1 MIDDQSIVT
10 YNGTWHGTFSLSADQ
25 VVKRALT
32 KLTGMGLVTR
42 NSSFDAGFTSTL
54 GGPFTVHL
62 VLQVENGLGFSS
74 QDDIIA
80 DIRHTVYDV
89 TGDFPTAD
97 SIPQVQY
104 PGDRSPVDTG
114 EPGPGAPSGPV
125 ECIAGSSNDTTG
137 RFSLSCWAKNLTSAG
152 LSSVGIVVLIGV
164 AIFGIVLYYSGG
176 ARARAFAGARAAAA

>member
-1 MIDDQSIVT
+1 MIDDQSIAT

-25 VVKRALT
+25 VIKRVLT
-32 KLTGMGLVTR
+32 KLTAMGLVTR
-42 NSSFDAGFTSTL
+42 SSSFDAGFSSTL

-62 VLQVENGLGFSS
+62 VLQVENGLGFAS

-80 DIRHTVYDV
+80 DVRHAVYEV
-89 TGDFPTAD
+89 TGDYPTAD

-114 EPGPGAPSGPV
+114 EPGPGQPSGPAG
-125 ECIAGSSNDTTG
+125 CIAGTSSDTSG
-137 RFSLSCWAKNLTSAG
+137 SFSLSCWFSNLTSAG

-176 ARARAFAGARAAAA
+176 ARSRAFAGARAAVA